1 MFNKVPTFLVPSH
14 DSDQAQEHSCSR
26 GLPLYIPVVS
36 DTKTVMYTRKVIT
49 VNQEQKS
56 CKISDLCEFLFGE
69 NMVMPLVDLL
79 ATYYG
84 DEESI

>member
-1 MFNKVPTFLVPSH
+1 MTLIKLRNILAVAVFH
-14 DSDQAQEHSCSR
+14 
-26 GLPLYIPVVS
+26 YIF
-36 DTKTVMYTRKVIT
+36 
-49 VNQEQKS
+49 
-56 CKISDLCEFLFGE
+56 LCEFLFGE